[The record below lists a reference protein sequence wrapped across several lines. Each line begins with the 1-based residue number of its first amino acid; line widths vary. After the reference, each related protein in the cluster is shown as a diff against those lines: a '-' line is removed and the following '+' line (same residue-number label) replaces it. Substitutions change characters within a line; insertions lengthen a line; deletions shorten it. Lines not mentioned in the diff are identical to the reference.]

1 MDTEPGNPGARVTAN
16 PGIAAP
22 FTPPGL
28 RERKK
33 ERTRRLIADT
43 ARRLFAQR
51 GFEHVT
57 VAEIARAAEVSEG
70 TVFNYFPSKEDLVY
84 ERMEVFEQEML
95 SAIRDRPAGESL
107 IAAFRRFI
115 LTPRGFIAST
125 DPSAAEQLRAITQ
138 VIAQSPALLAR
149 EQQILDRYTRA
160 LSNLIAQEGDWA
172 DHDIEPWVLA
182 NALLGVHRALLVY
195 VRREIIAGT
204 PSTRIASGVKRHGSR
219 ALALLENGLR

>member
-1 MDTEPGNPGARVTAN
+1 MGTGTENPAKREGASSR
-16 PGIAAP
+16 IAP
-22 FTPPGL
+22 PSTPEGL

-57 VAEIARAAEVSEG
+57 VAEIARAAEVSEA

-95 SAIRDRPAGESL
+95 RTIRDRPAGESL
-107 IAAFRRFI
+107 LTAFRRFI
-115 LTPRGFIAST
+115 LTPRGFIASN
-125 DPSAAEQLRAITQ
+125 DPSAAEQLRAVTR

-149 EQQILDRYTRA
+149 EQQILDRYTHA
-160 LSNLIAQEGDWA
+160 LADLIAHETGRRP
-172 DHDIEPWVLA
+172 DHVEPWVFA
-182 NALLGVHRALLVY
+182 NALLGVHRALLDY
-195 VRREIIAGT
+195 VRREILAGAPSRQIAT
-204 PSTRIASGVKRHGSR
+204 GVKRNGNR
-219 ALALLENGLR
+219 ALALLENGLS